1 MQQIRIEA
9 SSGLTDDEIKRMKA
23 EAEAN
28 RDADM
33 KAKEQADKVN
43 NADAMIF
50 QTEKQLKEYG
60 DKIPADKKANIESAL
75 KELKDAMASKD
86 LARIDAANTKLN
98 EAWQAASQEMYQAQQ
113 QAGANPGAGAG
124 AGANA
129 GAGAGTNAGAD
140 YNQTQRMNN
149 QGAGNN
155 GTVTDVPF
163 EEVK

>member
-9 SSGLTDDEIKRMKA
+9 SSGLTDEEIKRMKA

-28 RDADM
+28 HDADM

-75 KELKDAMASKD
+75 KDLKDAMASKD

-113 QAGANPGAGAG
+113 QAGAQGANPGAGAGNANAGAG

-129 GAGAGTNAGAD
+129 GGQA
-140 YNQTQRMNN
+140 
-149 QGAGNN
+149 N
-155 GTVTDVPF
+155 GGVTDVPF

>member
-1 MQQIRIEA
+1 
-9 SSGLTDDEIKRMKA
+9 
-23 EAEAN
+23 
-28 RDADM
+28 
-33 KAKEQADKVN
+33 
-43 NADAMIF
+43 
-50 QTEKQLKEYG
+50 
-60 DKIPADKKANIESAL
+60 
-75 KELKDAMASKD
+75 MASKD